1 VSTEAIKYCARAVVR
16 HLNGDMNL
24 FRAYT
29 RKAMKIYE
37 NEKCICSI
45 GEIVP
50 ATTKRKM
57 YEMVS

>member
-1 VSTEAIKYCARAVVR
+1 MSIEAIKYCARAVVR
-16 HLNGDMNL
+16 HLNGDLDL
-24 FRAYT
+24 FKSYT

-37 NEKCICSI
+37 QEKCICSI

-50 ATTKRKM
+50 AATKRKM

>member
-1 VSTEAIKYCARAVVR
+1 MLEKYCARAVIR
-16 HLNGDMNL
+16 YLNGDMDL
-24 FRAYT
+24 FKSYT